1 MKKISI
7 IISALVFISS
17 AVFSQGQL
25 DAYKYSQTDL
35 GGTARYLGMGG
46 AFGALG
52 GDISVMSANP
62 AGLAVYRS
70 SEIVTTLSHK
80 VISTSTN
87 QPTATGSSNR
97 FNFDNIAYVGY
108 FPSSNDAGILGWNVG
123 FSYNRLKDYHR
134 NYTMLS
140 MGDKD
145 YSLSDYIAERANA
158 KGVHKDDLS
167 YSNGYDPYASPNG
180 NDWLSVL
187 GYDAVF
193 IDAMDVGNR
202 YISAFGENVN
212 GTMHPFQLSGRELN
226 VRERGAIDQYNI
238 AFGLNISDIAL
249 VGANVAITN
258 ISYHYNSYFA
268 EDFANNNYLNLENW
282 LRTEGSGY
290 ALNVGAIL
298 RPVNF
303 LRVGVAYNSPT
314 WYEMTDR
321 YQATANSVTN
331 YWDEPRI
338 DIRTPEGI
346 TEYQYRSPDKWLFS
360 VAAIIG
366 RTALLSVDYELTNYK
381 NMKMY
386 DWEGIEDQVTNNEV
400 NTNFASVG
408 ALRVGGEVKVTP
420 RFAVRAGAA
429 WIGNPMNNVLKNA
442 TSEVYTVGT
451 IPHYTTEES
460 ITNYT
465 VGLGY
470 RFTSNFY
477 MDIACVL
484 KAQKEN
490 LYGFSKIYADNEL
503 IINSTPTVLKT
514 NTTHVALT
522 LGYKF

>member
-1 MKKISI
+1 M
-7 IISALVFISS
+7 SALVFISS

-25 DAYKYSQTDL
+25 DAYKYAQTDL
-35 GGTARYLGMGG
+35 GGSARYLGMGG

-52 GDISVMSANP
+52 GDISVMGANP

-80 VISTSTN
+80 ATTTSTD
-87 QPTATGSSNR
+87 QPTATGSRTR

-108 FPSSNDAGILGWNVG
+108 FPSSHDAGILGWNVG

-134 NYTMLS
+134 NYTTLG
-140 MGDKD
+140 MGDQN
-145 YSLSDYIAERANA
+145 YSISDYIAERANA
-158 KGVHKDDLS
+158 KGKYKDDLS
-167 YSNGYDPYASPNG
+167 YGNGYDPYASSNN

-202 YISAFGENVN
+202 YISAFGQNID
-212 GTMHPFQLSGRELN
+212 GTMHPFPLSGRELN
-226 VRERGAIDQYNI
+226 VRERGAVDQYNI
-238 AFGLNISDIAL
+238 AFGLNISDRVM
-249 VGANVAITN
+249 VGADVAVTN
-258 ISYHYNSYFA
+258 ISYHYNSYFV
-268 EDFANNNYLNLENW
+268 ESFTNNNYLKLENW
-282 LRTEGSGY
+282 LRTEGAGY
-290 ALNVGAIL
+290 ALNIGAIL

-303 LRVGVAYNSPT
+303 LRIGAAYNSPT
-314 WYEMTDR
+314 WYKMTDR
-321 YQATANSVTN
+321 YQATANSETD
-331 YWDEPRI
+331 YWGEPRT
-338 DIRTPEGI
+338 DIHTPEGI
-346 TEYQYRSPDKWLFS
+346 TEYQYRSPDRWLFS

-366 RTALLSVDYELTNYK
+366 RTALLSVDYELAHYK

-386 DWEGIEDQVTNNEV
+386 DWEGIEDQVTNSEV
-400 NTNFASVG
+400 KTNFTSVG
-408 ALRVGGEVKVTP
+408 TLRIGGEVKVTP
-420 RFAVRAGAA
+420 RFAIRAGAA
-429 WIGNPMNNVLKNA
+429 WIGNPMKNVLRNA

-477 MDIACVL
+477 MDAACVL
-484 KAQKEN
+484 KTQKEN
-490 LYGFSKIYADNEL
+490 LYTFSKIYADNQV
-503 IINSTPTVLKT
+503 IINSTPSVLKI
-514 NTTHVALT
+514 NTIHVALT